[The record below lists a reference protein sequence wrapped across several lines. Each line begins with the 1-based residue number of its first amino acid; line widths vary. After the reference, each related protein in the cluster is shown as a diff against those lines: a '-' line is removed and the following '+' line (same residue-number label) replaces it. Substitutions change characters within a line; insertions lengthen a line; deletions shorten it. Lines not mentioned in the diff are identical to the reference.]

1 MRKII
6 SLICLLL
13 PAFASAAEPEIRP
26 DAPNQHVVVQGDTL
40 WGIANLF
47 FKDPWK
53 WPNLWGSNR
62 EKIKDP
68 HWIYPG
74 AVIYLDR
81 AKGSLQIGGGG
92 NNGGGDVQ
100 PGGVVRL
107 KPQARPME
115 GGQNTVLSIPARVI
129 APFLAQP
136 MAVEENEL
144 QAAPTLVALQ
154 EGRVMLGQHELG
166 YARGLPQNAEE
177 KWQVYLPGKAL
188 IDPESQDVLAHEVVY
203 LGDMDVVKW
212 GNPSTLKASKVRQ
225 EMSVGAHLVAAK
237 PVLVGQYLPH
247 PPVEQITAKVIS
259 LYGGMTQASQN
270 SVITLNKG
278 RRNGLEQGHV
288 LALYKA
294 GKTVKYQGESVQL
307 PAERNGLLFV
317 FRVFEKVSYALV
329 METRLPVVELDTAE
343 TP

>member
-13 PAFASAAEPEIRP
+13 PAFALAAEPEIRP
-26 DAPNQHVVVQGDTL
+26 DAPSQHVVVPGDTL
-40 WGIANLF
+40 WSISNLF

-53 WPNLWGSNR
+53 WPNLWGANR
-62 EKIKDP
+62 EKVKDP

-81 AKGSLQIGGGG
+81 AKGSLQLGDGG
-92 NNGGGDVQ
+92 NGGGVS
-100 PGGVVRL
+100 PSEGVVRL
-107 KPQARPME
+107 KPQARPIE
-115 GGQNTVLSIPARVI
+115 GGQNAIFSIPGRVI

-144 QAAPTLVALQ
+144 QSAPTLVALQ
-154 EGRVMLGQHELG
+154 EDRVMLGQHELG

-177 KWQVYLPGKAL
+177 RWQVYLPGKAL
-188 IDPESQDVLAHEVVY
+188 VDPDSEEVLAHEVVY
-203 LGDMDVVKW
+203 LGDMDIVKW
-212 GNPSTLKASKVRQ
+212 GNPSTLKVSKVRQ
-225 EMSVGAHLVAAK
+225 EISVGAHLVIAK
-237 PVLVGQYLPH
+237 SALVGQYLPH
-247 PPVEQITAKVIS
+247 PPVEHISAKVIS

-278 RRNGLEQGHV
+278 RRDGVEEGHV

-294 GKTVKYQGESVQL
+294 GKTVKYQDEDVHL
-307 PAERNGLLFV
+307 PDERNGLLFI

-329 METRLPVVELDTAE
+329 METRLPVVVLDNAE